1 MGWTLDPSEFSKMI
15 ESDLTE
21 RQRAIALTAL
31 TGIVYQS
38 PVDKGVFRGSHNL
51 SIGQP
56 DYNYNPNNADK
67 TGQATISKGIS
78 KLNGLVPFTTVY
90 IQTNAPQ
97 AMKIEYG
104 TFTEKPETVKTI
116 NGYSK
121 QAPKGLYGL
130 TFQLVQEKYK

>member
-1 MGWTLDPSEFSKMI
+1 MGWTLNPSEFSKVV

-21 RQRAIALTAL
+21 RQRKIAMDTL
-31 TGIVYQS
+31 TGVIYQS
-38 PVDKGVFRGSHNL
+38 PVDTGAFRGSHIL

-56 DYNYNPNNADK
+56 DMRYNKESTDK
-67 TGQATISKGIS
+67 SGQSTISKGIT

-104 TFTEKPETVKTI
+104 GFTEKPETVKTI

-121 QAPKGLYGL
+121 KAPKGLYGL